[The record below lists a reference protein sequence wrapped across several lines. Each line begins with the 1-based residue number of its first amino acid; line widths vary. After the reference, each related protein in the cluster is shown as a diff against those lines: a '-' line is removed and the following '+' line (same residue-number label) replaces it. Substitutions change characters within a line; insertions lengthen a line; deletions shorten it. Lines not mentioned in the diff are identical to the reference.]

1 MNPVGG
7 PDNPLG
13 DSRALHHDRS
23 MSPTLV
29 LECSSS
35 RSSWALVDGGNVL
48 AEGHTTGRASGA
60 FFSSLEGSWPRG
72 IRPAHILVGVGPG
85 SFSGIRVAIAAATGM
100 ARAWNCPVTP
110 IRSTHA
116 LARKHADAA
125 VLGIFS
131 DAKRGQLFFTAYA
144 HGQMTQPSRLIA
156 RNELGDFLAK
166 CSLALSLDPLE
177 GVPGSEYPGA
187 VDLAGAWQESGGEPG
202 LPLEPIYLHTDVV
215 NPVKTSAPRS

>member
-1 MNPVGG
+1 MNPG
-7 PDNPLG
+7 PGADKPLG
-13 DSRALHHDRS
+13 DSPAVKHDPS

-35 RSSWALVDGGNVL
+35 RSSWALVDGATVL

-72 IRPAHILVGVGPG
+72 VRPAHILVGVGPG

-116 LARKHADAA
+116 LAKKHADAA

-131 DAKRGQLFFTAYA
+131 DAKRGQLFFTAYG
-144 HGQMTQPSRLIA
+144 HGKMTQAGRLIA
-156 RNELGDFLAK
+156 RNELADFLSP
-166 CSLALSLDPLE
+166 CTLALSLDPLE
-177 GVPGSEYPGA
+177 GVPASEYPGA
-187 VDLAGAWQESGGEPG
+187 VDLARAWQETGDEPG
-202 LPLEPIYLHTDVV
+202 LPLEPIYLHTEVV
-215 NPVKTSAPRS
+215 TPLKKTAPR

>member
-1 MNPVGG
+1 MNPDTG

-13 DSRALHHDRS
+13 DSRTLKHDPS
-23 MSPTLV
+23 MSPTLA

-35 RSSWALVDGGNVL
+35 RSSWALMDGGTPL

-60 FFSSLEGSWPRG
+60 FFSSIEGSWPRG
-72 IRPAHILVGVGPG
+72 VRPERILVGVGPG

-116 LARKHADAA
+116 LARKHPDAA

-131 DAKRGQLFFTAYA
+131 DAKRGQIFYTAYG
-144 HGQMTQPSRLIA
+144 HGKLTQPSRLIA
-156 RNELGDFLAK
+156 RDELGAYLSK
-166 CSLALSLDPLE
+166 CTLALSLDPLD
-177 GVPGSEYPGA
+177 GVPGLEKPGA
-187 VDLAGAWQESGGEPG
+187 VELARAWLEVGAEAG
-202 LPLEPIYLHTDVV
+202 LALEPIYLHTDVV
-215 NPVKTSAPRS
+215 NPAKTSAPR